1 MIVLANGAE
10 RLFKM
15 FDEDRDDKIYWTSFK
30 EGIKLCMFGTP
41 QELDDFIF
49 RFFDLGEYLNS
60 SWITH

>member
-1 MIVLANGAE
+1 MNVRVNRAE

-30 EGIKLCMFGTP
+30 EGIKLCMFGTS

-49 RFFDLGEYLNS
+49 RFFDLGE
-60 SWITH
+60 

>member
-1 MIVLANGAE
+1 MNVRVNRAE

-30 EGIKLCMFGTP
+30 EGIKLCMFGTS

-49 RFFDLGEYLNS
+49 RFFDLGEWSERGVLDC
-60 SWITH
+60 